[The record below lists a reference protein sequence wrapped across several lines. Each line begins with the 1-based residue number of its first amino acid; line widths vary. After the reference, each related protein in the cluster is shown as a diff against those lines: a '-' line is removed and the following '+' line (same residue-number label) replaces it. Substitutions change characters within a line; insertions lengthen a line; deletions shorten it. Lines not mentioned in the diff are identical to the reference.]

1 MWRIS
6 KIQRENNI
14 FLEEIDDYL
23 FAEAI
28 EIKNNKIMFTKE
40 MQNEFIVENFKTFSD
55 ITTSIE
61 NLKKLQD
68 ITVILMDST
77 TKEEKEIT
85 IEIEGGI

>member
-14 FLEEIDDYL
+14 FLEEIDDHL
-23 FAEAI
+23 FAEVI
-28 EIKNNKIMFTKE
+28 DIKNNKITFTKE
-40 MQNEFIVENFKTFSD
+40 MQNEFIVENLKTFSD

-77 TKEEKEIT
+77 TKEEKEIM

>member
-14 FLEEIDDYL
+14 FLEEIEDYL
-23 FAEAI
+23 FAEVI
-28 EIKNNKIMFTKE
+28 EIKNNKITFTKE

-85 IEIEGGI
+85 IEIDGGI

>member
-6 KIQRENNI
+6 KTQRENNI

-23 FAEAI
+23 FAEVI
-28 EIKNNKIMFTKE
+28 EIKNNKITFTKE

>member
-23 FAEAI
+23 FAEVM
-28 EIKNNKIMFTKE
+28 EIKNNKITFTKE

-85 IEIEGGI
+85 IEIDGGI

>member
-23 FAEAI
+23 FAEVI
-28 EIKNNKIMFTKE
+28 EIKNNKITFTKE

-85 IEIEGGI
+85 IEIDGGI

>member
-6 KIQRENNI
+6 KTQRENNI

-23 FAEAI
+23 FAEVI

-40 MQNEFIVENFKTFSD
+40 MQNEFILENFKTFSD

-68 ITVILMDST
+68 ITVILIDST
-77 TKEEKEIT
+77 TKEEKEIM

>member
-23 FAEAI
+23 FAEVI
-28 EIKNNKIMFTKE
+28 EIKNNKITFTKE

-55 ITTSIE
+55 ITTSVE

-85 IEIEGGI
+85 IEIDGGI